1 VQPGT
6 VEEGN
11 WVSLRVKMDDGRM
24 PEYIFLH
31 FGCLNMNNVNYVDWY
46 SLYRVPP
53 ACEWIYISA
62 QRMKKTDKPA
72 AKALAICPKRERA
85 QVKASHTLKGRDD
98 GMDMRGYN

>member
-11 WVSLRVKMDDGRM
+11 WVSSWVKMDDGRM

-53 ACEWIYISA
+53 ACEWVYISA

-72 AKALAICPKRERA
+72 AKALAIYPKRESTGQSIA
-85 QVKASHTLKGRDD
+85 YTQGS
-98 GMDMRGYN
+98 